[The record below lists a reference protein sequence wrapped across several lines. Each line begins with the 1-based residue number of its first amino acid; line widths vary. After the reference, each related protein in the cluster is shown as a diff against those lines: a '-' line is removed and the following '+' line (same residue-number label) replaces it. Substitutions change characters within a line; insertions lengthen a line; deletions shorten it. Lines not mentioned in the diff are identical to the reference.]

1 MPDLNITTAVPLRT
15 LTWSVATDIKG
26 TDHVAIS
33 AITQA
38 IWVKFGTVTLTATKG
53 TAGEFLIPAGQV
65 VMLDCA
71 PYNFVAIIEEVAGAI
86 ASIAK
91 LG

>member
-1 MPDLNITTAVPLRT
+1 MPDLHITTSVPLRT
-15 LTWSVATDIKG
+15 LTASVATSIVG

-38 IWVKFGTVTLTATKG
+38 VWVKFGTVTLTATKG
-53 TAGEFLIPAGQV
+53 TAGEFLIPAGQIAF
-65 VMLDCA
+65 LDCA

-86 ASIAK
+86 ASIGK